1 MKLTGNTVFITGGG
15 SGIGQAF
22 AEEFHKRGNQVIITG
37 RREENLKSVAKANPG
52 MDYVVLNIQNPAD
65 ILRAAKQVIAKY
77 PAVNVLFNNAGIMLM
92 DTVAG
97 EVDEK
102 LLTST
107 IETNLY
113 GPIRLTAAFLEHF
126 KQLPSAT
133 ILNNS
138 SALAFTPLA
147 SAAIYSATK
156 AAIHSYTLS
165 QRVALRKSNVRLQ
178 EIAPP
183 WVATDLLPRAKEDP
197 RAMPLTTFIEQTF
210 KILETDAYEV
220 AVPGAEPLLQGARLC
235 GATQRDD
242 GHVNRSWFRHPFR
255 V

>member
-22 AEEFHKRGNQVIITG
+22 AEEFHKRGNHVIIAG
-37 RREENLKSVAKANPG
+37 RREENLKSVVKRNPG
-52 MDYVVLNIQNPAD
+52 MDYAVLNVQDPVD
-65 ILRAAKQVIAKY
+65 IIRVARQVITEH
-77 PAVNVLFNNAGIMLM
+77 PAVNVLFNNAGIMPL
-92 DTVAG
+92 DTVADG
-97 EVDEK
+97 VDEK

-113 GPIRLTAAFLEHF
+113 GPIRMTAAFLEHF
-126 KQLPSAT
+126 KQLPAAT

-156 AAIHSYTLS
+156 AALHSYTLS
-165 QRVALRKSNVRLQ
+165 QRFMLRRSNVRLQ

-183 WVATDLLPRAKEDP
+183 WVATDLLPGAKEDP
-197 RAMPLTTFIEQTF
+197 RAMAVKPFIEKSF
-210 KILETDAYEV
+210 ELLEADAFEV
-220 AVPGAEPLLQGARLC
+220 VVAEAEPLRNNAGPNEHAFVEQFNEMMG
-235 GATQRDD
+235 
-242 GHVNRSWFRHPFR
+242 F
-255 V
+255 

>member
-1 MKLTGNTVFITGGG
+1 MKLTGNTIFITGGG

-22 AEEFHKRGNQVIITG
+22 AEEFHKRGNQVIIAG
-37 RREENLKSVAKANPG
+37 RREENLKNVVKANPG
-52 MDYVVLNIQNPAD
+52 MDYVVLNIQDPAD
-65 ILRAAKQVIAKY
+65 IARAAKQVIEKY

-92 DTVAG
+92 DTAAG
-97 EVDEK
+97 SVDEK

-113 GPIRLTAAFLEHF
+113 GPIRLTAAFIEHF

-133 ILNNS
+133 ILYNS

-147 SAAIYSATK
+147 SSAIYSATK

-165 QRVALRKSNVRLQ
+165 QRVTLRKTNVRLQ

-183 WVATDLLPRAKEDP
+183 WVATELLPGATEDP
-197 RAMPLTTFIEQTF
+197 RAMPLKEFIEKTF

-220 AVPGAEPLLQGARLC
+220 AVIGADALRNNAGPSEHAFVEQFNKMMGL
-235 GATQRDD
+235 
-242 GHVNRSWFRHPFR
+242 
-255 V
+255 

>member
-1 MKLTGNTVFITGGG
+1 MKLTGNTIFITGGG

-22 AEEFHKRGNQVIITG
+22 AEEFHKRGNQVIIAG
-37 RREENLKSVAKANPG
+37 RRKENLKNVVKANPG
-52 MDYVVLNIQNPAD
+52 MDYVVLNIQDPAD
-65 ILRAAKQVIAKY
+65 IARAAKQVIEKY

-92 DTVAG
+92 DTAAG
-97 EVDEK
+97 SVDEK

-113 GPIRLTAAFLEHF
+113 GPIRLTAAFIEHF

-133 ILNNS
+133 ILYNS

-147 SAAIYSATK
+147 SSAIYSATK

-165 QRVALRKSNVRLQ
+165 QRVTLRKTNVKLQ

-183 WVATDLLPRAKEDP
+183 WVATELLPGATEDP
-197 RAMPLTTFIEQTF
+197 RAMPLKTFIEKTF

-220 AVPGAEPLLQGARLC
+220 AVTGADALRNNVGPNEHTFVEQFNEMMGL
-235 GATQRDD
+235 
-242 GHVNRSWFRHPFR
+242 
-255 V
+255 